1 MAGIKN
7 DTPTK
12 EIILA
17 NEVKFRLSTLR
28 LVRQWKEEFYK
39 GKWKEVNQNDAIKA
53 LIEMLAKNHRTS
65 VEIHMDKGQINAYDS
80 INKTINLDSSKPSII
95 TALHEFA
102 HHIQG
107 PSETDACRWSIWLFI
122 KTFPLA
128 YDSLTWDKH
137 MLVKEKL

>member
-39 GKWKEVNQNDAIKA
+39 GKWSEVNKNDALKA
-53 LIEMLAKNHRTS
+53 LIEMLAENYETT
-65 VEIHMDKGQINAYDS
+65 VEIHMDKDIIDSYDS
-80 INKTINLDSSKPSII
+80 MNKTIHLNSANPSIV

-102 HHIQG
+102 HHLKG
-107 PSETDACRWSIWLFI
+107 SSEITACKWSIWLFI
-122 KTFPLA
+122 KTFPQA
-128 YDSLTWDKH
+128 YGKLIWDKH
-137 MLVKEKL
+137 MLVREKL